1 MRTDKYAC
9 GNLMWAN
16 FTTNNNLGTLKND
29 PVNKK
34 GSHELPEFL
43 SVAILKYK
51 ISILL

>member
-29 PVNKK
+29 PVNKV
-34 GSHELPEFL
+34 SHELPEFL

-51 ISILL
+51 ISISL